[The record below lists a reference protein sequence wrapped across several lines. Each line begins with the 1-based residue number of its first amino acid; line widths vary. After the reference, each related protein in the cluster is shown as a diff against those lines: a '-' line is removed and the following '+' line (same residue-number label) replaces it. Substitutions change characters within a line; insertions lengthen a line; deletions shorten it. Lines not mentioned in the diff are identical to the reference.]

1 MTIAFGFD
9 DDDDDFVEKE
19 VRKSKLLTTIIR
31 IQVKLEREYLNVPY
45 TKENLYRFKYYLAVA
60 PIFFFIDFEFVA
72 KWPDETE
79 QLLKDFPV
87 PLPDEITESNIKQL
101 LKKCKAVKISSPLAE
116 TWKVL
121 NKVCPDLNIPIEPT
135 MKLGDEA
142 MQEKKEDENY
152 SQFRKNLSLMAKEYF
167 NTIKDDLE
175 IALNTARQQR
185 MCPEF
190 AYYTAIK
197 WALTKGKGIE
207 VSDYMLLFNMPIG
220 KTFSDIELKKL
231 LLELSNMGGLSG
243 FSSNSKYSIK
253 DLIGTALRQ
262 LDYFT
267 FEV

>member
-31 IQVKLEREYLNVPY
+31 IQVKLEREYLNGPY

-121 NKVCPDLNIPIEPT
+121 NKICPDLNIPIEPT
-135 MKLGDEA
+135 MELCNEA

-175 IALNTARQQR
+175 LALNTARQQR
-185 MCPEF
+185 MLPEF
-190 AYYTAIK
+190 AYYTVLK
-197 WALTKGKGIE
+197 WALTKWKGLKA
-207 VSDYMLLFNMPIG
+207 SDYIQIVDMPIG
-220 KTFSDIELKKL
+220 KAFSNKKIKDL
-231 LLELSNMGGLSG
+231 LLELRSMGMVGR
-243 FSSNSKYSIK
+243 SSNSAYTIN
-253 DLIGTALRQ
+253 DLIGVALSY
-262 LDYFT
+262 LKSFAVK
-267 FEV
+267 F